1 VPRPADPADL
11 IVLGAGPAGVGAAY
25 RTARAGHRVVV
36 LERAP
41 GPGGAAASFELDGIR
56 VDHGSHRLHPAIEP
70 RILGDLQGLLGDEL
84 QRRPRNGR
92 IYLDG
97 RWIRFPLKPAD
108 LARRLPPSFAAG
120 AAADA
125 ATAWARRPRADTFAE
140 TLRAGLGPTM
150 CRRFYFPYARKLW
163 GLDPSELAGEQA
175 RRRVS
180 AGSPGRLLARV
191 ARGAGR
197 SGGPW
202 FWYPRHGFGTICERL
217 AAAAAEAGAELRY
230 RTAAERVELGPEG
243 ATVTLAGGG
252 TLQAR
257 RVWSTVPLPTLARM
271 TSPAPPPAVLAAAGE
286 LGFRAMVLVYLVLD
300 GGRYSPYDAHYLP
313 DPGTPVTRVS
323 EPANYRDGDDPPART
338 VLCAELPCSRDGEL
352 WRAGNDRLAGLV
364 RAALRDRGLPDPG
377 PVRRVAVRRLPNVY
391 PVYRVGYATPFQAL
405 DAWAAAQPALL
416 SFGRLGLF
424 VHDNTHHALA
434 MAWAAADALSPD
446 GTFDHAAWSTA
457 REGFTSHVV
466 ED

>member
-1 VPRPADPADL
+1 MPPPADL
-11 IVLGAGPAGVGAAY
+11 VILGAGPAGVGAAY

-70 RILGDLQGLLGDEL
+70 RILDDLRGLLGTEL

-92 IYLDG
+92 IYLEG
-97 RWIRFPLKPAD
+97 RWIRFPLRPAD

-120 AAADA
+120 AAFDA

-150 CRRFYFPYARKLW
+150 CERFYFPYARKLW
-163 GLDPSELAGEQA
+163 GLDPGELAGEQA
-175 RRRVS
+175 RRRVT
-180 AGSPGRLLARV
+180 AGSPARLLAKL
-191 ARGAGR
+191 ARGASGR
-197 SGGPW
+197 GGSW
-202 FWYPRHGFGTICERL
+202 FWYPRRGFGTIAERL
-217 AAAAAEAGAELRY
+217 ATAASQAGAELRY
-230 RTAAERVELGPEG
+230 GAAAERVELGPER
-243 ATVTLAGGG
+243 ATVTLADGE
-252 TLQAR
+252 TLEAR
-257 RVWSTVPLPTLARM
+257 RVWSTLPLPTLARM
-271 TSPAPPPAVLAAAGE
+271 AAPAPPPAVLEAAGQ
-286 LGFRAMVLVYLVLD
+286 LAFRAMALVYLVLD

-323 EPANYRDGDDPPART
+323 EPANYRDGDDPPGRT

-352 WRAGNDRLAGLV
+352 WRAGSDRLAGLV

-391 PVYRVGYATPFQAL
+391 PVYRVGYVTPFQAL

-434 MAWAAADALSPD
+434 MAWAAADALAAD
-446 GTFDHAAWSTA
+446 GSFDHAAWAAA
-457 REGFTSHVV
+457 RETFAGHVV

>member
-1 VPRPADPADL
+1 M
-11 IVLGAGPAGVGAAY
+11 GAAY

-70 RILGDLQGLLGDEL
+70 RILGDLQGLLGADL

-92 IYLDG
+92 IYLEG
-97 RWIRFPLKPAD
+97 RWIRFPLRPAD
-108 LARRLPPSFAAG
+108 LVRRLPPSFAAG
-120 AAADA
+120 AAVDA

-163 GLDPSELAGEQA
+163 GLDPAELAGDQA
-175 RRRVS
+175 RRRVT

-191 ARGAGR
+191 ARGAAA
-197 SGGPW
+197 SGKE
-202 FWYPRHGFGTICERL
+202 FLYPRGGFGTISERL
-217 AAAAAEAGAELRY
+217 AEAAAAAGAELRY
-230 RTAAERVELGPEG
+230 RAAAERVELAGDR
-243 ATVTLAGGG
+243 ATVHLAGGG
-252 TLQAR
+252 TLTAR
-257 RVWSTVPLPTLARM
+257 RLWSTIPLPALAAM
-271 TSPAPPPAVLAAAGE
+271 TDPAPPAAVTAAAGR
-286 LGFRAMVLVYLVLD
+286 LAFRAMVLFYLFLYT
-300 GGRYSPYDAHYLP
+300 GRYSAYDAHYLP

-323 EPANYRDGDDPPART
+323 EPTNYRDGDDPPART

-446 GTFDHAAWSTA
+446 GTFDHAAWAAA
-457 REGFTSHVV
+457 RERFTTHVV

>member
-1 VPRPADPADL
+1 
-11 IVLGAGPAGVGAAY
+11 
-25 RTARAGHRVVV
+25 
-36 LERAP
+36 
-41 GPGGAAASFELDGIR
+41 
-56 VDHGSHRLHPAIEP
+56 
-70 RILGDLQGLLGDEL
+70 
-84 QRRPRNGR
+84 
-92 IYLDG
+92 
-97 RWIRFPLKPAD
+97 
-108 LARRLPPSFAAG
+108 RRLPPSFAAG

-180 AGSPGRLLARV
+180 AGSPGRLLSRV
-191 ARGAGR
+191 VRGARR

-230 RTAAERVELGPEG
+230 RTAAERVELGPDG
-243 ATVTLAGGG
+243 ATVTLAGGE
-252 TLQAR
+252 TLRAR

-286 LGFRAMVLVYLVLD
+286 LEFRAMVLVYLVLD

-446 GTFDHAAWSTA
+446 GAFDHAAWAAA

>member
-1 VPRPADPADL
+1 MPGVLAEPVDL
-11 IVLGAGPAGVGAAY
+11 VVLGAGPAGVGAAY

-41 GPGGAAASFELDGIR
+41 GPGGAAASFEVDGIR
-56 VDHGSHRLHPAIEP
+56 VDHGSHRLHPAIQP
-70 RILGDLQGLLGDEL
+70 RILDDLRGLLGDEL

-92 IYLDG
+92 IFLEG
-97 RWIRFPLKPAD
+97 RWIRFPLRPAD

-150 CRRFYFPYARKLW
+150 CERFYFPYARKLW

-197 SGGPW
+197 DGPW
-202 FWYPRHGFGTICERL
+202 FWYPRGGFGAICERL
-217 AAAAAEAGAELRY
+217 AAAAADAGAELRY

-243 ATVTLAGGG
+243 ATVALAGGE
-252 TLQAR
+252 TVAAR
-257 RVWSTVPLPTLARM
+257 RVWSTLPLPALARM
-271 TSPAPPPAVLAAAGE
+271 TTPAPPPAVLEAAGQ
-286 LGFRAMVLVYLVLD
+286 LGFRAMLLVYLVVD

-313 DPGTPVTRVS
+313 DPATPVSRVS
-323 EPANYRDGDDPPART
+323 EPANYRDGDDPPGRT
-338 VLCAELPCSRDGEL
+338 VLCAELPCSRDGAL

-364 RAALRDRGLPDPG
+364 RATLADRGLPDPG

-434 MAWAAADALSPD
+434 MAWAAADALAPD
-446 GTFDHAAWSTA
+446 GTFDQAAWVAA
-457 REGFTSHVV
+457 RERFTSHVV
-466 ED
+466 QD

>member
-1 VPRPADPADL
+1 MPGVLAEPVDL
-11 IVLGAGPAGVGAAY
+11 VVLGAGPAGVGAAY

-41 GPGGAAASFELDGIR
+41 GPGGAAASFEVDGIR
-56 VDHGSHRLHPAIEP
+56 VDHGSHRLHPAIQP
-70 RILGDLQGLLGDEL
+70 RILDDLRGLLGDEL

-92 IYLDG
+92 IFLEG
-97 RWIRFPLKPAD
+97 RWIRFPLRPAD
-108 LARRLPPSFAAG
+108 LARRLPPSAAG
-120 AAADA
+120 VAADA

-150 CRRFYFPYARKLW
+150 CERFYFPYARKLW

-197 SGGPW
+197 DGPW
-202 FWYPRHGFGTICERL
+202 FWYPRGGFGAICERL
-217 AAAAAEAGAELRY
+217 AAAAADAGAELRY

-243 ATVTLAGGG
+243 ATVALAGGE
-252 TLQAR
+252 TVAAR
-257 RVWSTVPLPTLARM
+257 RVWSTLPLPALARM
-271 TSPAPPPAVLAAAGE
+271 TTPAPPPAVLEAAGQ
-286 LGFRAMVLVYLVLD
+286 LGFRAMLLVYLVVAAAATA
-300 GGRYSPYDAHYLP
+300 PDAHYLP
-313 DPGTPVTRVS
+313 DPATPVSRVS
-323 EPANYRDGDDPPART
+323 EPANYRDGDDPPGRT
-338 VLCAELPCSRDGEL
+338 VLCAELPCSGDGAL

-364 RAALRDRGLPDPG
+364 RATLADRGLPDPG

-434 MAWAAADALSPD
+434 MAWAAADALAPD
-446 GTFDHAAWSTA
+446 GTFDQAAWVAA
-457 REGFTSHVV
+457 RERFTSHVV
-466 ED
+466 QD

>member
-1 VPRPADPADL
+1 
-11 IVLGAGPAGVGAAY
+11 
-25 RTARAGHRVVV
+25 VVV

-56 VDHGSHRLHPAIEP
+56 VDHGSHRLHPAIDP
-70 RILGDLQGLLGDEL
+70 RILADLRGLLGGGL

-92 IYLDG
+92 IYLEG
-97 RWIRFPLKPAD
+97 RWIRFPLRPAD

-120 AAADA
+120 VALDA

-140 TLRAGLGPTM
+140 ALRAGLGPTM

-163 GLDPSELAGEQA
+163 GLDPGELAGEQA

-191 ARGAGR
+191 ARAAGGQR
-197 SGGPW
+197 PW
-202 FWYPRHGFGTICERL
+202 FWYPKDGFGAICERL
-217 AAAAAEAGAELRY
+217 AAAAADAGAELRY

-243 ATVTLAGGG
+243 ATVTLAGGER
-252 TLQAR
+252 LAAR
-257 RVWSTVPLPTLARM
+257 RVWSTVPLPALARM
-271 TSPAPPPAVLAAAGE
+271 TDPAPPPAVLAAAGR
-286 LGFRAMVLVYLVLD
+286 LDFRAMLLVYLVLD
-300 GGRYSPYDAHYLP
+300 GGRYSDYDAHYLP

-323 EPANYRDGDDPPART
+323 EPANYRDGDDPPGRT
-338 VLCAELPCSRDGEL
+338 VLCAELPCSRDSDL
-352 WRAGNDRLAGLV
+352 WRAGDDRLAGLV
-364 RAALRDRGLPDPG
+364 RASLADRGLPDPG
-377 PVRRVAVRRLPNVY
+377 PVRRVAVRRLASVY
-391 PVYRVGYATPFQAL
+391 PVYRVGYAAPFQAL

-434 MAWAAADALSPD
+434 MAWAAADALAPD
-446 GTFDHAAWSTA
+446 GAFDDAAWAAA
-457 REGFTSHVV
+457 RESFTSHVV